1 MCYRSKCPLP
11 VCPTLSKYLTAFL
24 SFLNFSVSQT
34 RLLVLFSS
42 QASLSLFH
50 PKIMYKTHPTMPP
63 HNAATMVFKSEDEE
77 DEDDKALVV
86 VFAFLLGEDKARLA
100 PIGI

>member
-1 MCYRSKCPLP
+1 M
-11 VCPTLSKYLTAFL
+11 
-24 SFLNFSVSQT
+24 
-34 RLLVLFSS
+34 
-42 QASLSLFH
+42 H
-50 PKIMYKTHPTMPP
+50 P

>member
-1 MCYRSKCPLP
+1 
-11 VCPTLSKYLTAFL
+11 
-24 SFLNFSVSQT
+24 
-34 RLLVLFSS
+34 
-42 QASLSLFH
+42 
-50 PKIMYKTHPTMPP
+50 MYKTHPTMHP
-63 HNAATMVFKSEDEE
+63 HNAATMVFKSEDDEE